1 MCRRMAVKK
10 KNIGPYHKPFYLNY
24 EINFNYTKYYC
35 TVPYEYWE
43 TGMDVL
49 SDIVWFNTI
58 PKNEFNKD
66 QELEILKIKLETK
79 ELELTVLRNQIQLF
93 NSQLIKY

>member
-1 MCRRMAVKK
+1 MRLKRKMVKK
-10 KNIGPYHKPFYLNY
+10 KIKKTNFPDLVRLPQHNHLRHFFFSLLFKTWSMIKNFY
-24 EINFNYTKYYC
+24 K
-35 TVPYEYWE
+35 
-43 TGMDVL
+43 
-49 SDIVWFNTI
+49 
-58 PKNEFNKD
+58 KNEFNKD